1 MSARRLTRGDG
12 VKKTLELEF
21 DMSVSCRLAVLDVC
35 FIGCVTHVHVVNNA
49 FIFLIYFDCF
59 KHQLKTF
66 FFREMSQTK
75 AAQLLLHGRDL
86 HCEKDDNDQWLKCN
100 RTRGNATAFPHL

>member
-1 MSARRLTRGDG
+1 
-12 VKKTLELEF
+12 
-21 DMSVSCRLAVLDVC
+21 
-35 FIGCVTHVHVVNNA
+35 
-49 FIFLIYFDCF
+49 
-59 KHQLKTF
+59 
-66 FFREMSQTK
+66 MSQTK